1 MKVSRSFSVSSSQE
15 WSRTARMAKSLPTPS
30 RAWPCASG
38 MAEAPLRVLLT
49 AEEIAAR
56 VDALAETLSK
66 QMDDGW
72 TVVALLQGAIPFA
85 ADLMRALERRGVH
98 PIYDSLWLESYRD
111 ARESS
116 GKVVVRAD
124 ISRSVEGRPTLIVDD
139 VFDSGRTI
147 AYARAHLVAKGALDA
162 LACAFVRKPQAADEP
177 IDAIGW
183 DAPDLFLVG
192 YGMDDAGRYRGL
204 PHIAAI
210 ED

>member
-1 MKVSRSFSVSSSQE
+1 
-15 WSRTARMAKSLPTPS
+15 
-30 RAWPCASG
+30 
-38 MAEAPLRVLLT
+38 LRVLLN

-56 VDALAETLSK
+56 VDALADGFAA
-66 QMDDGW
+66 QVDDSW

-85 ADLMRALERRGVH
+85 ADLMRAIEKRGRH

-124 ISRSVEGRPTLIVDD
+124 ISRAIEGRSALIVDD

-147 AYARAHLVAKGALDA
+147 AYARAHLMAKGATRT
-162 LACAFVRKPQAADEP
+162 LACAFVRKPQAMGEA

-183 DAPDLFLVG
+183 DAPDDFLVG
-192 YGMDDAGRYRGL
+192 YGMDDKGRYRGL
-204 PHIAAI
+204 PYIAAI
-210 ED
+210 D

>member
-1 MKVSRSFSVSSSQE
+1 
-15 WSRTARMAKSLPTPS
+15 MADQ
-30 RAWPCASG
+30 A
-38 MAEAPLRVLLT
+38 LRVLLD
-49 AEEIAAR
+49 ANDIAAR
-56 VDALAETLSK
+56 VDALADGFAA
-66 QMDDGW
+66 QVDDGW

-85 ADLMRALERRGVH
+85 ADLMRAIEQRGRH

-124 ISRSVEGRPTLIVDD
+124 ISRSIEGRPALIVDD

-147 AYARAHLVAKGALDA
+147 AYARAHLMAKGATKT
-162 LACAFVRKPQAADEP
+162 LACAFVRKPQAGKEP
-177 IDAIGW
+177 IDAVGW

-204 PHIAAI
+204 PYIAAI
-210 ED
+210 E

>member
-1 MKVSRSFSVSSSQE
+1 
-15 WSRTARMAKSLPTPS
+15 MAD
-30 RAWPCASG
+30 AH
-38 MAEAPLRVLLT
+38 LRVLLT
-49 AEEIAAR
+49 ETQIAER
-56 VDALAETLSK
+56 VEALADALAEV
-66 QMDDGW
+66 DDAW

-85 ADLMRALERRGVH
+85 ADLMRAIERRGRH

-124 ISRSVEGRPTLIVDD
+124 ISRPIEARPALIVDD

-147 AYARAHLVAKGALDA
+147 AYARAHLMAKGASRTI
-162 LACAFVRKPQAADEP
+162 ACAFVRKPQALNEP

-192 YGMDDAGRYRGL
+192 YGMDHAGRYRGL
-204 PHIAAI
+204 PFIAASN
-210 ED
+210 